1 MQHTFYVNLLS
12 FTTITRNF
20 HKLPNY
26 TFYGGNVV
34 CAPVPFFF
42 VTLVAAM
49 VGWFRKFFVLY
60 ITIRLSY
67 KSVLVVSSVKRESS
81 QLTRASL
88 TFPSLKTQAQ
98 SVGSGEKAKRKFS
111 STDVTFRDFVCRSAE
126 REVVGWNPGW
136 TNTQGLKITEVNLL
150 PCVLRLIVG

>member
-1 MQHTFYVNLLS
+1 
-12 FTTITRNF
+12 
-20 HKLPNY
+20 
-26 TFYGGNVV
+26 
-34 CAPVPFFF
+34 
-42 VTLVAAM
+42 M

-67 KSVLVVSSVKRESS
+67 KSVLVVSSVKRESG

-111 STDVTFRDFVCRSAE
+111 STDVTFRNFVCRSAE
-126 REVVGWNPGW
+126 REVVG
-136 TNTQGLKITEVNLL
+136 
-150 PCVLRLIVG
+150 